1 MKVCLP
7 TMNQGGM
14 NDMVSPHFGRAP
26 TFTIVDTET
35 KEVDVLPN
43 TSEHMGGIKLAP
55 EIVSEAGVQIM
66 ICSGLGAKAI
76 QMFEQFGIEVFV
88 GAAGTVKDMIG
99 AWKAGLLQE
108 ATDENACR
116 EHGH

>member
-1 MKVCLP
+1 MKVCVP
-7 TMNQGGM
+7 TMNQGGV
-14 NDMVSPHFGRAP
+14 DDTVSPHFGRAP

-35 KEVDVLPN
+35 KEVELLPN

-55 EIVSEAGVQIM
+55 EIVSEAGAQIM
-66 ICSGLGAKAI
+66 LCSGLGSRAI

-88 GAAGTVKDMIG
+88 GAAGTAKDMIS
-99 AWKAGLLQE
+99 AWKAGLLHE

-116 EHGH
+116 EHRH

>member
-7 TMNQGGM
+7 TMGQGGM

-26 TFTIVDTET
+26 TFTIVDIET
-35 KEVDVLPN
+35 KEVEVLPN

-55 EIVSEAGVQIM
+55 EIVSEEGVQIM
-66 ICSGLGAKAI
+66 ICSGLGSKAI

-88 GAAGTVKDMIG
+88 GAAGTAKDMIS
-99 AWKAGLLQE
+99 AWKAGLLQK
-108 ATDENACR
+108 ATEETACR
-116 EHGH
+116 EHRH